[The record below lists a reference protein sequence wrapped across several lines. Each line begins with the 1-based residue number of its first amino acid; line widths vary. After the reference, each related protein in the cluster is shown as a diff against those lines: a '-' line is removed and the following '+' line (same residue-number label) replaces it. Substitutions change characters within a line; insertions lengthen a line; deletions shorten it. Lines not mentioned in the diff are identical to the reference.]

1 MLKLSY
7 AALLLLLTAPA
18 HAQFLKSL
26 TQRVTEKVANST
38 VDKKL
43 AGKKKSDS
51 AAAAKSPAT
60 PVDTSTASAGSS
72 LAEPKE
78 DLSLYGSYDFIPG
91 DSALFVDDLQ
101 DEQLNEIPS
110 KWIVG
115 KGKCEVAQQNGQK
128 VMLYYDGAI
137 IFPRMKESDYLPA
150 RFTIEFDLKWPDY
163 TWHFGKSFRLKLFNA
178 DDQDGNP
185 KLDTNSNPGTFT
197 DPLRIWNTRTVEF
210 GKAKADWPKDFK
222 SAAEEEQMKQWA
234 HIAIAVNEKGV
245 KTYVNQFRILNAQVN
260 EGKPSSLCLTA
271 LQSHKG
277 FVMIRNFR
285 IMAGGKNPYKQVTTE
300 KVYIARGIQ
309 FEVNSAQ
316 LKPESMGDINSMVK
330 LMKDNPDW
338 KFEIGGHASKE
349 ANSIAAANQQLSETR
364 AQAVK
369 AEMVHLGITDS
380 RLTAKGYGDTKPL
393 AANDTPEGRAT
404 NRRVEFVR
412 Q

>member
-1 MLKLSY
+1 MLKLTY
-7 AALLLLLTAPA
+7 IVLILLLTAPA
-18 HAQFLKSL
+18 QAQFLKSL
-26 TQRVTEKVANST
+26 GQSVTQKIANKA

-43 AGKKKSDS
+43 NPKKKSDS
-51 AAAAKSPAT
+51 AAAAKSAAPADT
-60 PVDTSTASAGSS
+60 TTSTGSAI
-72 LAEPKE
+72 AEPKE
-78 DLSLYGSYDFIPG
+78 DLSLYGTYDFIPG

-101 DEQLNEIPS
+101 DEQLGEIPS

-115 KGKCEVAQQNGQK
+115 KGKCEVSQQNGEK

-163 TWHFGKSFRLKLFNA
+163 TWKFGKSFRIKLFNA

-210 GKAKADWPKDFK
+210 GKAKADWPKDIR
-222 SAAEEEQMKQWA
+222 SSGEEETMKQWA
-234 HIAIAVNEKGV
+234 HVAIAVNEKGV

-260 EGKPSSLCLTA
+260 EGKPSSIGLTA

-277 FVMIRNFR
+277 FVIIKNFR

-309 FEVNSAQ
+309 FELNSAQ
-316 LKPESMGDINSMVK
+316 LKPESMGDINNMVK

-349 ANSIAAANQQLSETR
+349 ATSNSAANQQLSEAR

-369 AEMVHLGITDS
+369 AQMIHAGVTES
-380 RLTAKGYGDTKPL
+380 RLTAKGYGDTKPMTT
-393 AANDTPEGRAT
+393 NDTPEGRAT